1 MEKTLPRVFRQ
12 NAKDYPE
19 ITFQMSKIGENVWES
34 VSYKEGLEIVKNLAG
49 GLLSIGIERGEH
61 IGLISD
67 NRKEWQQIDLA
78 LLSIGAIDIP
88 RGCDATI
95 ADLEYILSFAEA
107 KIIIVEN
114 KSQIQKIL
122 GIKDKLP
129 LVTAFIVFESQD
141 EAVVEKCRAA
151 GVSLYTF
158 SEILEK
164 GTSFNKDNPSRVDE
178 EIDKGSWD
186 DIASIIFTSGTT
198 GQPKG
203 VMLSHGNF
211 LSQLEDIDE
220 RIYLNPGDRGLLVL
234 PVWHAFERS
243 VEYVVISQ
251 AATLCYSKPIG
262 PVLLADL
269 KYLNPQ
275 VIPAVPRVFEAVY
288 EGIYRKMRKTGGITL
303 KIFNFFVAVALF
315 HSKLDRVL
323 FDRTTRFGMDK
334 RWLEWPAFVIPWLVC
349 YPIKLLGGVLVF
361 RKIRAMMGNNF
372 RGAVAGGGALPPAI
386 DKFFWA
392 IGVMLV
398 EGYGLTETA
407 PIISVR
413 PFSRPVLGNVGRPIR
428 ELAAKVV
435 DPATGKEVKRGKKGA
450 LLVKGPTVMKG
461 YYKRPDLTAEVI
473 DENGWFNTGDLAR
486 LSANGEIVLCGRIK
500 DTIVQL
506 GGENVEPA
514 PIEMKIQESRY
525 IQTAVVVGQ
534 DQRYLGALI
543 VPEKTE
549 IEQFAKEAGLP
560 YKKYSDLVRSPEI
573 KRLLEGEVSQRVNAK
588 NGFKMFER
596 INKIAVLPK
605 EFEVGV
611 ELSAKQEVS
620 RYKINTIY
628 ASEIKKL
635 FKD

>member
-12 NAKDYPE
+12 TAKEYPE
-19 ITFQMSKIGENVWES
+19 ITFQMTRIGENVWES
-34 VSYKEGLEIVKNLAG
+34 VSYKDGLEIVKNLAG
-49 GLLSIGIERGEH
+49 GLLSIGVERGEH
-61 IGLISD
+61 VGLISD

-95 ADLEYILSFAEA
+95 GDLEYILSFAEA
-107 KIIIVEN
+107 KIIVVEN
-114 KSQIQKIL
+114 KAQIDKIL
-122 GIKDKLP
+122 GIKKNLP
-129 LVTAFIVFESQD
+129 LVNAFIAIENQD
-141 EAVVEKCRAA
+141 EGVEDKCKVE
-151 GVSLYTF
+151 GVSLYTL
-158 SEILEK
+158 SGILKK
-164 GTSFNKDNPSRVDE
+164 GSDFNKDNPGRVDE

-243 VEYVVISQ
+243 VEYVIISQ
-251 AATLCYSKPIG
+251 AATMCYSKPIG
-262 PVLLADL
+262 SVLLADL

-288 EGIYRKMRKTGGITL
+288 DGIYRKMRKTGGITL
-303 KIFNFFVAVALF
+303 RIFNFFVAIALF
-315 HSKLDRVL
+315 HSKLDRAL

-413 PFSRPVLGNVGRPIR
+413 PFARPVLGNVGRPIR

-560 YKKYSDLVRSPEI
+560 YKKYSDLARSPEI
-573 KRLLEGEVSQRVNAK
+573 KRLLEGEVSQRINAK

>member
-1 MEKTLPRVFRQ
+1 MEKTLPRLFRETA
-12 NAKDYPE
+12 NTYPE
-19 ITFQMSKIGENVWES
+19 VTFQMSRLSEGVWDS
-34 VSYKEGLEIVKNLAG
+34 ISYKTAFDIIKKIAG
-49 GLLSIGIERGEH
+49 GLLSIGIKRGDH

-67 NRKEWQQIDLA
+67 NRKEWQQIDLG

-95 ADLEYILSFAEA
+95 GDLEYILSFT
-107 KIIIVEN
+107 KTQTVIVEN
-114 KSQIQKIL
+114 KAQIEKIL
-122 GIKDKLP
+122 GIKDNLP
-129 LVTAFIVFESQD
+129 FVKTFIALEEQEEKVFE
-141 EAVVEKCRAA
+141 ACKAA
-151 GVSLYTF
+151 GIELFTF
-158 SEILEK
+158 SQIEK
-164 GTSFNKDNPSRVDE
+164 KGEEFNEKNPAVFDE
-178 EIDKGSWD
+178 EIGKGKWD
-186 DIASIIFTSGTT
+186 DLASIIFTSGTT

-203 VMLSHGNF
+203 VMLTHGNF
-211 LSQLEDIDE
+211 ISQLEDIDE
-220 RIYLNPGDRGLLVL
+220 RIWLNPGDRGILVL

-243 VEYVVISQ
+243 VEYVVFSQ
-251 AATLCYSKPIG
+251 GATLCYSKPIG
-262 PVLLADL
+262 SVLLSDL
-269 KYLNPQ
+269 KSLDPQ
-275 VIPAVPRVFEAVY
+275 VLPAVPRVIEAIY
-288 EGIYRKMRKTGGITL
+288 DGIYRKMRKTGGITL
-303 KIFNFFVAVALF
+303 KIFNFFVTAALF

-323 FDRTTRFGMDK
+323 FDRTTRYGMDK
-334 RWLEWPAFVIPWLVC
+334 RWLQWPAFVIPWLVF
-349 YPIKLLGGVLVF
+349 YPIKLLGGAIVF
-361 RKIRAMMGNNF
+361 RKIRSMLGKHF

-392 IGVMLV
+392 IGVPLV
-398 EGYGLTETA
+398 EGYGLTETS

-435 DPATGKEVKRGKKGA
+435 DPATGREVPRGKKGV
-450 LLVKGPTVMKG
+450 LLVKGPTVMRG
-461 YYKRPDLTAEVI
+461 YYERPDLTQAVI

-506 GGENVEPA
+506 GGENVEPV

-525 IQTAVVVGQ
+525 IKTAVVVGQ
-534 DQRYLGALI
+534 DQRYLAALV

-549 IEQFAKEAGLP
+549 IEQFAKEAKLS
-560 YKKYSDLVRSPEI
+560 YKKYEDLAESLEI
-573 KRLLEGEVSQRVNAK
+573 KRLLEGEISQRVNSK

-611 ELSAKQEVS
+611 ELSAKQEIS
-620 RYKINTIY
+620 RYKINSIY

>member
-1 MEKTLPRVFRQ
+1 MEKTLPRVFRAT
-12 NAKDYPE
+12 AKSYPE
-19 ITFQMSKIGENVWES
+19 VTFQMSKIGENVWES
-34 VSYKEGLEIVKNLAG
+34 VSYNDALTVIKNFAA
-49 GLLSIGIERGEH
+49 GLLLIGIKRGDH
-61 IGLISD
+61 VGLISD
-67 NRKEWQQIDLA
+67 NRKEWQQADLG
-78 LLSIGAIDIP
+78 LLSIGAVDVP

-95 ADLEYILSFAEA
+95 GDLEYILSFAEV
-107 KIIIVEN
+107 KTVIVEN
-114 KSQIQKIL
+114 KSQIDKII
-122 GIKDKLP
+122 GIKEKLP
-129 LVTAFIVFESQD
+129 LVDTFISIEDQD
-141 EAVVEKCRAA
+141 EKVFDTCKNA
-151 GVSLYTF
+151 GITLYTF
-158 SEILEK
+158 AQIEK
-164 GTSFNKDNPSRVDE
+164 KGEEFNSSNPDKIDE
-178 EIDKGSWD
+178 EMNKGQWD
-186 DIASIIFTSGTT
+186 DLASIIFTSGTT

-203 VMLSHGNF
+203 VMLTHGNF

-220 RIYLNPGDRGLLVL
+220 RIYLNPGDRGILVL

-243 VEYVVISQ
+243 VEYVVFSQ
-251 AATLCYSKPIG
+251 GATLCYSEPIG
-262 PVLLADL
+262 PILLADL

-275 VIPAVPRVFEAVY
+275 VIPAVPRVFESVY
-288 EGIYRKMRKTGGITL
+288 DGIYKKMRKTGGITL
-303 KIFNFFVAVALF
+303 KLFNFFVSIALF

-323 FDRTTRFGMDK
+323 FDRTTRYGMDK
-334 RWLEWPAFVIPWLVC
+334 RWLQWPAFVLPWLIC
-349 YPIKLLGGVLVF
+349 YPIKLLGGAIIF
-361 RKIRAMMGNNF
+361 RKIRIMMGNNF

-392 IGVMLV
+392 IGVPLV

-413 PFSRPVLGNVGRPIR
+413 PFKRPVLGNVGRPIR

-461 YYKRPDLTAEVI
+461 YYKRPDLTASVI
-473 DENGWFNTGDLAR
+473 DENGWFNTGDIAR
-486 LSANGEIVLCGRIK
+486 LTANGEIVLCGRLK

-506 GGENVEPA
+506 GGENVEPV

-525 IQTAVVVGQ
+525 IKTAVVVGQ

-543 VPEKTE
+543 VPNKEE
-549 IEQFAKEAGLP
+549 IEQFAQEAKLS
-560 YKKYSDLVRSPEI
+560 YKRYEELARSPEI
-573 KRLLEGEVSQRVNAK
+573 KRLLEGEISSRVNSK

-611 ELSAKQEVS
+611 ELSAKQEIS
-620 RYKINTIY
+620 RYKINSIY
-628 ASEIKKL
+628 SSEIKKI

>member
-1 MEKTLPRVFRQ
+1 MEKTLPRLFRET
-12 NAKDYPE
+12 AKTYPE
-19 ITFQMSKIGENVWES
+19 VTFQMSRLSEGVWDS
-34 VSYKEGLEIVKNLAG
+34 VSYKDAFEIIKKIAG
-49 GLLSIGIERGEH
+49 GLLSIGIKRGDH

-67 NRKEWQQIDLA
+67 NRKEWQQVDLG

-95 ADLEYILSFAEA
+95 GDLEYILSFT
-107 KIIIVEN
+107 KTRTVIVEN
-114 KSQIQKIL
+114 NAQIKKIL
-122 GIKDKLP
+122 GIKDNLP
-129 LVTAFIVFESQD
+129 LVNTFIALEDQDDKVFE
-141 EAVVEKCRAA
+141 ECKTA
-151 GVSLYTF
+151 GIELFTF
-158 SEILEK
+158 SQIEK
-164 GTSFNKDNPSRVDE
+164 KGEEFNKKNPAVFDE
-178 EIDKGSWD
+178 EINKGKWD
-186 DIASIIFTSGTT
+186 DLASIIFTSGTT

-203 VMLSHGNF
+203 VMLTHGNF
-211 LSQLEDIDE
+211 ISQLEDIDE
-220 RIYLNPGDRGLLVL
+220 RIWLNPGDRGILVL

-243 VEYVVISQ
+243 VEYVVFSQ

-262 PVLLADL
+262 SILLSDL
-269 KYLNPQ
+269 KSLDPQ
-275 VIPAVPRVFEAVY
+275 VLPAVPRVIEAIY
-288 EGIYRKMRKTGGITL
+288 DGIYKKMRKTGGITL
-303 KIFNFFVAVALF
+303 KIFNFFVTVALF

-323 FDRTTRFGMDK
+323 FDRTTRYGMDK
-334 RWLEWPAFVIPWLVC
+334 RWLQWPAFVIPWLVC
-349 YPIKLLGGVLVF
+349 YPIKLLGGAIVF
-361 RKIRAMMGNNF
+361 RKIRSMLGKHF

-392 IGVMLV
+392 IGVPLV
-398 EGYGLTETA
+398 EGYGLTETS

-435 DPATGKEVKRGKKGA
+435 DPATGKEVPRGKKGV
-450 LLVKGPTVMKG
+450 LLVKGPTVMRG
-461 YYKRPDLTAEVI
+461 YYERPELTAAVI

-506 GGENVEPA
+506 GGENVEPV

-525 IQTAVVVGQ
+525 IKTAVVVGQ
-534 DQRYLGALI
+534 DQRYLAALV

-549 IEQFAKEAGLP
+549 IEQFAKEAKLS
-560 YKKYSDLVRSPEI
+560 YKKYEDLANSLEI
-573 KRLLEGEVSQRVNAK
+573 KRLLEGEISQRVNSK

-611 ELSAKQEVS
+611 ELSAKQEIS
-620 RYKINTIY
+620 RYKINSIY

>member
-1 MEKTLPRVFRQ
+1 MEKTLPRVFRAT
-12 NAKDYPE
+12 AKSYPE
-19 ITFQMSKIGENVWES
+19 VTFQMSKIGENVWES
-34 VSYKEGLEIVKNLAG
+34 VSYNDALTVIKNFAA
-49 GLLSIGIERGEH
+49 GLLLIGIKRGDH
-61 IGLISD
+61 VGLISD
-67 NRKEWQQIDLA
+67 NRKEWQQADLG
-78 LLSIGAIDIP
+78 LLSIGAVDVP

-95 ADLEYILSFAEA
+95 GDLEYILSFAEV
-107 KIIIVEN
+107 KTVIVEN
-114 KSQIQKIL
+114 KSQIDKII
-122 GIKDKLP
+122 GIKEKLP
-129 LVTAFIVFESQD
+129 LVDTFISIEDQD
-141 EAVVEKCRAA
+141 EKVFDTCKNA
-151 GVSLYTF
+151 GITLYTF
-158 SEILEK
+158 AQIEK
-164 GTSFNKDNPSRVDE
+164 KGEEFNSSNPDKIDE
-178 EIDKGSWD
+178 EMNKGQWD
-186 DIASIIFTSGTT
+186 DLASIIFTSGTT

-203 VMLSHGNF
+203 VMLTHGNF

-220 RIYLNPGDRGLLVL
+220 RIYLNPGDRGILVL

-243 VEYVVISQ
+243 VEYVVFSQ
-251 AATLCYSKPIG
+251 GATLCYSKPIG
-262 PVLLADL
+262 PILLADL

-275 VIPAVPRVFEAVY
+275 VIPAVPRVFESVY
-288 EGIYRKMRKTGGITL
+288 DGIYKKMRKTGGITL
-303 KIFNFFVAVALF
+303 KLFNFFVSIALF

-323 FDRTTRFGMDK
+323 FDRTTRYGMDK
-334 RWLEWPAFVIPWLVC
+334 RWLQWPTFVLPWLIC
-349 YPIKLLGGVLVF
+349 YPIKLLGGAIIF
-361 RKIRAMMGNNF
+361 RKIRIMMGNNF

-392 IGVMLV
+392 IGVPLV

-413 PFSRPVLGNVGRPIR
+413 PFKRPVLGNVGHPIR

-461 YYKRPDLTAEVI
+461 YYKRPDLTASVI
-473 DENGWFNTGDLAR
+473 DENGWFNTGDIAR
-486 LSANGEIVLCGRIK
+486 LTANGEIVLCGRLK

-506 GGENVEPA
+506 GGENVEPV

-525 IQTAVVVGQ
+525 IKTAVVVGQ

-543 VPEKTE
+543 VPNKEE
-549 IEQFAKEAGLP
+549 IEQFAQEAKLS
-560 YKKYSDLVRSPEI
+560 YKRYEELARSPEI
-573 KRLLEGEVSQRVNAK
+573 KRLLEGEISSRVNSK

-611 ELSAKQEVS
+611 ELSAKQEIS
-620 RYKINTIY
+620 RYKINSIY
-628 ASEIKKL
+628 SSEIKKI

>member
-1 MEKTLPRVFRQ
+1 MEKTLPRLFRETA
-12 NAKDYPE
+12 NTYPE
-19 ITFQMSKIGENVWES
+19 VTFQMSRLSEGVWDS
-34 VSYKEGLEIVKNLAG
+34 ISYKTAFDIIKKIAG
-49 GLLSIGIERGEH
+49 GLLSIGIKRGDH

-67 NRKEWQQIDLA
+67 NRKEWQQIDLG

-95 ADLEYILSFAEA
+95 GDLEYILSFT
-107 KIIIVEN
+107 KTQTVIVEN
-114 KSQIQKIL
+114 KAQIEKIL
-122 GIKDKLP
+122 GIKNNLP
-129 LVTAFIVFESQD
+129 FVKTFIALEEQEEKVFE
-141 EAVVEKCRAA
+141 ACKAA
-151 GVSLYTF
+151 GIELFTF
-158 SEILEK
+158 SQIEK
-164 GTSFNKDNPSRVDE
+164 KGEEFNEKNPAVFDE
-178 EIDKGSWD
+178 EIGKGKWD
-186 DIASIIFTSGTT
+186 DLASIIFTSGTT

-203 VMLSHGNF
+203 VMLTDGNF
-211 LSQLEDIDE
+211 ISQLEDIDE
-220 RIYLNPGDRGLLVL
+220 RIWLNPGDRGILVL
-234 PVWHAFERS
+234 RVWHAFERS
-243 VEYVVISQ
+243 VEYVVFSQ
-251 AATLCYSKPIG
+251 GATLCYSKPIG
-262 PVLLADL
+262 SVLLSDL
-269 KYLNPQ
+269 KSLDPQ
-275 VIPAVPRVFEAVY
+275 VLPAVPRVIEAIY
-288 EGIYRKMRKTGGITL
+288 DGIYRKMRKTGGITL
-303 KIFNFFVAVALF
+303 KIFNFFVTASLF

-323 FDRTTRFGMDK
+323 FDRTTRYGMDK
-334 RWLEWPAFVIPWLVC
+334 RWLQWPAFVIPWLVF
-349 YPIKLLGGVLVF
+349 YPIKLLGGAIVF
-361 RKIRAMMGNNF
+361 RKIRSMLGKHF

-392 IGVMLV
+392 IGLPLV
-398 EGYGLTETA
+398 EGYGLTETS

-435 DPATGKEVKRGKKGA
+435 DPATGREVPRGKKGV
-450 LLVKGPTVMKG
+450 LLVKGPTVMRG
-461 YYKRPDLTAEVI
+461 YYERPDLTQAVI

-506 GGENVEPA
+506 GGENVEPV

-525 IQTAVVVGQ
+525 IKTAVVVGQ
-534 DQRYLGALI
+534 DQRYLAALV

-549 IEQFAKEAGLP
+549 IEQFAKEAKLS
-560 YKKYSDLVRSPEI
+560 YKKYEDLAESLEI
-573 KRLLEGEVSQRVNAK
+573 KRLLEGEISQRVNSK

-611 ELSAKQEVS
+611 ELSAKQEIS
-620 RYKINTIY
+620 RYKINSIY